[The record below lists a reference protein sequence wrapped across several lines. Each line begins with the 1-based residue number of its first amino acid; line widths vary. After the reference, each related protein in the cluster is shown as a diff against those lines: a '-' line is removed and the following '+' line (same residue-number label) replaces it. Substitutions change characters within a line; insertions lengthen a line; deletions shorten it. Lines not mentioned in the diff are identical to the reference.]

1 MSLFLKMSIF
11 KKLLKDTALYGV
23 SSMLGRLLTYLL
35 VPLHTHLYYG
45 FSKTDFGIM
54 TVLYAY
60 MAFLNIVYTYGM
72 ETTFFRY
79 TKKNDETNGENKSN
93 AQEIFNIIFSY
104 LCASTL
110 FFTVVFWVFSG
121 QIAYWLG
128 YPSKSVFIQYLAV
141 ILAIDT
147 ILALPFAKL
156 RFENKAKNFALYKI
170 FNIVL
175 TVLLNVVFLI
185 IFKEI
190 SKNNPIFVQF
200 LQKIGMY
207 DLGIGYVL
215 LANLWANALTLLFF
229 SKTFFAFRFNFNTKQ
244 FGEMFIYAYPLL
256 FMGLAGTVNSMVDKI
271 LLEKW
276 LPVDFYVGQTATE
289 SVGVY
294 GAGLK
299 LAIFM
304 NLAIQAFKYT
314 AEPFFFSKAQ
324 DKNSP
329 QLFAQ
334 VMHYFVIACVIIW
347 VGVCVNLDILKVIFL
362 RNPAYHA
369 GVAVVPMLLF
379 ANLLLGI
386 YFNLTVWFKLTD
398 RTYFGTYIAFVGA
411 VITILGNIALI
422 PVWGYM
428 GCAMVAVLTYT
439 VMCLLCVF
447 YGEKYYPIPYD
458 WQKIFFYIIFGFVLI
473 LISFYLKNKMDFWL
487 EFLVQNAIFG
497 VFCGVAF
504 LRERSPQTPKRGTN
518 SI

>member
-1 MSLFLKMSIF
+1 MSIF

-45 FSKTDFGIM
+45 FSKAEFGIM
-54 TVLYAY
+54 TILYAY
-60 MAFLNIVYTYGM
+60 IAFLNIVYTYGM

-79 TKKNDETNGENKSN
+79 AKKDAKTNTDN

-104 LCASTL
+104 LLVSTFVFTAFFFL
-110 FFTVVFWVFSG
+110 FADSISV
-121 QIAYWLG
+121 WLG
-128 YPSKSVFIQYLAV
+128 YAGKGHFIRYVAC

-156 RFENKAKNFALYKI
+156 RFENKAKYFAFYKI
-170 FNIVL
+170 SNIL
-175 TVLLNVVFLI
+175 ITVFLNVLFLVIFKDFFANNSISNFEKGIGWVFL
-185 IFKEI
+185 
-190 SKNNPIFVQF
+190 
-200 LQKIGMY
+200 
-207 DLGIGYVL
+207 
-215 LANLWANALTLLFF
+215 ANFFANAITILFF
-229 SKTFFAFRFNFNTKQ
+229 IKTFFRFRFDFNQTQ
-244 FGEMFIYAYPLL
+244 FGEMFLYAYPLL

-271 LLEKW
+271 LLERW
-276 LPVDFYVGQTATE
+276 LPVDFYAGQTATE

-314 AEPFFFSKAQ
+314 AEPFFFSKAE

-329 QLFAQ
+329 KLFAQ
-334 VMHYFVIACVIIW
+334 IMHYFVVACVIIW
-347 VGVCVNLDILKVIFL
+347 VGVCVNLDILKVLFL

-369 GVAVVPMLLF
+369 GVEVVPVLLF

-398 RTYFGTYIAFVGA
+398 RTYFGTYFALVGA
-411 VITILGNIALI
+411 VINVLGNIALI
-422 PVWGYM
+422 PVLGYV
-428 GCAMVAVLTYT
+428 GCAWVSVLTYL

-447 YGEKYYPIPYD
+447 YGEKYYPIPYM
-458 WQKIFFYIIFGFVLI
+458 WGKMFFYIFLGFGLI
-473 LISFYLKNKMDFWL
+473 VINFYLEGKTFFWV
-487 EFLVQNAIFG
+487 EFLLQNFIFVG
-497 VFCGVAF
+497 FCAVVF
-504 LRERSPQTPKRGTN
+504 LREKSDIMSKGGN
-518 SI
+518 